1 MPEALDRLLDEIREN
16 AASRRAEGDGFERLI
31 LTYLRH
37 DPLYKERFSDVW
49 LWNDWPQR
57 RNVQDT
63 GIDIVAEERD
73 GGGFCAVQ
81 CKFFAQDHN
90 LQKGEIDSFFTTSG
104 KEPFTSRIIVSTTD
118 RWSAHAEDALRGQKT
133 PVTRLRA
140 QDLRDSPIDWS
151 RYLLSRPQAVHLLRQ
166 KPILPHQTTALD
178 DVLSGFRRSDRG
190 KLIMACGTGKTFTAL
205 KIAER
210 LAPKGGHILYLIPS
224 ISLVSQALR
233 EWTAQSSRP
242 LRCLIVCS
250 DSKAGKRSESED
262 ISTHDLAFP
271 ATTNPNRLAEQAANL
286 GDRNHLTVV
295 FSTYQS
301 IAVVSAAQARGLP
314 AFDLAVCDE
323 AHRTTGYTLADEDE
337 SHFVRIHDAKFIKAK
352 KRLYMTATP
361 RLYGD
366 AAKSQAKERDAALC
380 SMDDAALYGP
390 EFHRLGF
397 SDAVKRDL
405 LSDYKVMVLAV
416 DEKFVSKAFQRQLAG
431 ADGEIRLEDAVK
443 ITGCWNGLSKRMAKT
458 AHGDGLSGDDA
469 PMRRAVA
476 FSRSIKE
483 SKRIKELF
491 AAVVE
496 RYRELGGEDGMLAC
510 ETEHVDGTFNAL
522 ERNRMLDWLKAT
534 PEAGENVC
542 RILSNA
548 RCLSEG
554 VDVPALDAVMF
565 LNPKNSVVDV
575 VQSVGRVMRKS
586 PGKKYGYI
594 ILPVGIPEGIP
605 PEEALKDNERYK
617 VVWQVL
623 QALRAH
629 DDRFN
634 ATVNKIE
641 LNKARPDQIQVIGV
655 GGGET
660 EDGAPAAKAVQ
671 FTFDFPHI
679 EEWRNAIYA
688 RLVEKCGDRRY
699 WETWAK
705 EVAQI
710 AERHTTRLKTI
721 LAEKNSKRRA
731 AFAAYLAALKSNI
744 NPAIDEASA
753 IEMLSQHLITR
764 PVFDAIFEGYKF
776 SQSNPVSLA
785 IQKVVAHLEEAAL
798 EKETEV
804 LDKFYASV
812 REKAQGI
819 DTAEGRQKIVMELY
833 EKFFQTALPRLQER
847 LGIVYTPVEV
857 VDFILKSTDEV
868 LRKEFGAGM
877 TEEGVHV
884 LDPFTGTGTFM
895 ARLIQLGLI
904 RPEDLPRKFSS
915 ELHANEIVLLAYYI
929 AAVNIEEA
937 YHGVM
942 KGRYKPFEGIVLT
955 DTFQT
960 TEGKEGFEDRMFPEN
975 NRRVARQNKLDIRV
989 IVGNPPY
996 SVGQGSENDDNKNLK
1011 YPNLDESIRGTYA
1024 KHSKAGLLRNLYDS
1038 YVRAIRWSSSRLKDR
1053 GVIAFITNGSFI
1065 DANSMDGLRK
1075 CLADEFSSIYCFN
1088 LRGDARTSG
1097 EQRRKEKGNVF
1108 GEGTRTPVAITLLVK
1123 NPARHGAG
1131 QIFYHDIG
1139 DYLSREE
1146 KLKKISEFGTVAGV
1160 PWVEIK
1166 PNSSHDWINQRDPA
1180 FENFMPLGD
1189 KDGGGLLAPFFSSY
1203 SLGVVTNRDAWTYNF
1218 SRKSLKANVSRL
1230 IEFYNQQTV
1239 GYRNA
1244 LASKHGNLEVE
1255 DFIDNDPQRISWT
1268 RALKHSLAK
1277 GDLLQFKPVSVTIS
1291 MYRPFCKQWLYFNR
1305 HLNEMVYLMPS
1316 LFPNQDT
1323 KNKVISVTGV
1333 GATKGFSALI
1343 TDSIPNLHLHDTG
1356 QCYPL
1361 NFFQRTEEIGGL
1373 FANQHPASG
1382 SIRHEAIDSRVLNQF
1397 REVYDSKIGKDDI
1410 FYYVYGVLHSPE
1422 YKQRFESDLRRSIP
1436 RIPFARDFWAFSK
1449 AGSQL
1454 ADLHLAYETIAPYP
1468 LKEFSDSLRLD
1479 PIKHYLVEQMRFAK
1493 KGREEDRTTIIFNS
1507 HLTLEGIPPETFQ
1520 YVVNGKTALEWVMD
1534 RYQVKV
1540 DKDSKIQNDPN
1551 DWSEDPKYILNLV
1564 KRIVRVS
1571 IESVKI
1577 TGALPPLK
1585 ERS

>member
-1 MPEALDRLLDEIREN
+1 MPEALDKLLDEIREN
-16 AASRRAEGDGFERLI
+16 AESRRAEGDGFERLI

-37 DPLYKERFSDVW
+37 DPLYKDRFTDVW
-49 LWNDWPQR
+49 LWNDWPDR
-57 RNVQDT
+57 RKVQDT
-63 GIDIVAEERD
+63 GIDIVAKERD

-81 CKFFAQDHN
+81 CKFFAQEHY

-151 RYLLSRPQAVHLLRQ
+151 RYLLARPQAVHLKKQNSIRDYQ
-166 KPILPHQTTALD
+166 ATAID
-178 DVLSGFRRSDRG
+178 DVLSGFKGSDRG
-190 KLIMACGTGKTFTAL
+190 RLIMACGTGKTFTAL
-205 KIAER
+205 KIAEKM
-210 LAPKGGHILYLIPS
+210 APKGGHVLFLVPS
-224 ISLVSQALR
+224 ISLVSQTLR
-233 EWTAQSSRP
+233 EWTAESSRP

-262 ISTHDLAFP
+262 ISAHDLAFP
-271 ATTNPNRLAEQAANL
+271 ATTNPNRLAEQAAHL
-286 GDRNHLTVV
+286 GDKKHLTVV

-301 IAVVSAAQARGLP
+301 ISVVSAAQARGLP

-323 AHRTTGYTLADEDE
+323 AHRTTGYTIADEDE
-337 SHFVRIHDAKFIKAK
+337 SHFVRVHDAKFIKAK

-361 RLYGD
+361 RIYGD
-366 AAKSQAKERDAALC
+366 AAKSQAKERDAAIC
-380 SMDDAALYGP
+380 SMDDPTLYGP

-397 SDAVKRDL
+397 SDAVKRNL

-416 DEKFVSKAFQRQLAG
+416 DEKFVSKAFQRQLAD
-431 ADGEIRLEDAVK
+431 ANSEIRLEDAVK
-443 ITGCWNGLSKRMAKT
+443 ITGCWNGLSKRMAKSDQ
-458 AHGDGLSGDDA
+458 GDGLSGDDA

-476 FSRSIKE
+476 FSRSIKD

-491 AAVVE
+491 SAVVN
-496 RYRELGGEDGMLAC
+496 RYRELGGEEGMLAC

-522 ERNRMLDWLKAT
+522 ERNRMLDWLKET
-534 PEAGENVC
+534 PKTQGNVC
-542 RILSNA
+542 RVLSNA

-565 LNPKNSVVDV
+565 LNPRNSVVDV

-594 ILPVGIPEGIP
+594 ILPVGIPADTP

-655 GGGET
+655 GGGRS
-660 EDGAPAAKAVQ
+660 EDGSPDAKAVQ
-671 FTFDFPHI
+671 FTFDFPHL
-679 EEWRNAIYA
+679 EEWRDAIYA
-688 RLVEKCGDRRY
+688 KVVLKCGDRRY
-699 WETWAK
+699 WESWAK
-705 EVAQI
+705 DVAQI

-721 LAEKNSKRRA
+721 LASKDPKRRA
-731 AFAAYLAALKSNI
+731 AFSAYLAALRGNI
-744 NPAIDEASA
+744 NPGIDEDAA

-764 PVFDAIFEGYKF
+764 PVFDALFEGYQF

-785 IQKVVAHLEEAAL
+785 IQQVVAHLEGAAL

-804 LDKFYASV
+804 LDRFYASV
-812 REKAQGI
+812 RERAQGI

-868 LRKEFGAGM
+868 LRKEFGAGIG
-877 TEEGVHV
+877 TEGVHV

-904 RPEDLPRKFSS
+904 RPEDLPRKFSK

-942 KGRYKPFEGIVLT
+942 KGRYRPFDGIVLT

-1011 YPNLDESIRGTYA
+1011 YPNLDESIRSTYA
-1024 KHSKAGLLRNLYDS
+1024 AHSKAGLLRNLYDS

-1053 GVIAFITNGSFI
+1053 GVLAFITNGSFI

-1075 CLADEFSSIYCFN
+1075 CLAEEFTSIYCFN
-1088 LRGDARTSG
+1088 LRGNQRTSG
-1097 EQRRKEKGNVF
+1097 ETSRREGGKIF
-1108 GEGTRTPVAITLLVK
+1108 GSGSRAGIAITLLVK
-1123 NPARHGAG
+1123 NPKNAEAHRV
-1131 QIFYHDIG
+1131 FYHDIG

-1146 KLKKISEFGTVAGV
+1146 KLKKIAEFGTVAGV

-1180 FENFMPLGD
+1180 FQKFIPLGD
-1189 KDGGGLLAPFFSSY
+1189 KETKSPDTAFMLYSQGLLTS
-1203 SLGVVTNRDAWTYNF
+1203 RDAWAYNF
-1218 SRKSLKANVSRL
+1218 SKAKLAGHMGRM
-1230 IEFYNQQTV
+1230 IGFYNQQV
-1239 GYRNA
+1239 KVVRRDGGRQDIE
-1244 LASKHGNLEVE
+1244 KV
-1255 DFIDNDPQRISWT
+1255 IDNDSTRISWS
-1268 RALKHSLAK
+1268 RALKNDARNGK
-1277 GDLLQFKPVSVTIS
+1277 TYEFKTGDIVES
-1291 MYRPFCKQWLYFNR
+1291 MYRPFCKQWVYFNR
-1305 HLNEMVYLMPS
+1305 RFNEMVYQMPRI
-1316 LFPNQDT
+1316 FP
-1323 KNKVISVTGV
+1323 TGGTRNPLICV
-1333 GATKGFSALI
+1333 SGAGAAKGFSALI
-1343 TDSIPNLHLHDTG
+1343 ADVVPNYDMHEKGQCFPRHAFSAESLGGAAGLLPGMEDSGPKENVTDSICARFRSAYDNK
-1356 QCYPL
+1356 
-1361 NFFQRTEEIGGL
+1361 
-1373 FANQHPASG
+1373 ASK
-1382 SIRHEAIDSRVLNQF
+1382 A
-1397 REVYDSKIGKDDI
+1397 DI
-1410 FYYVYGVLHSPE
+1410 FYYIYGILHSPE
-1422 YKQRFESDLRRSIP
+1422 YRQRFEADLQKVMP
-1436 RIPFARDFWAFSK
+1436 RIPMAKDFQAFSK
-1449 AGSQL
+1449 AGREL
-1454 ADLHLAYETIAPYP
+1454 ARWHLNYESVEPYP

-1479 PIKHYLVEQMRFAK
+1479 PAKHYLVEQMRFAK
-1493 KGREEDRTTIIFNS
+1493 KGREEDRTTVIFNS
-1507 HLTLEGIPPETFQ
+1507 RLTLEGIPPETFQ
-1520 YVVNGKTALEWVMD
+1520 YVVNGKSALEWVMD

-1540 DKDSKIQNDPN
+1540 DKDSRIQNDPN
-1551 DWSEDPKYILNLV
+1551 DWSTDPKYVVNLV

-1571 IESVKI
+1571 VESVKI
-1577 TGALPPLK
+1577 TRALPPLK
-1585 ERS
+1585 ERA

>member
-1 MPEALDRLLDEIREN
+1 MPEALDKLLDEIREN
-16 AASRRAEGDGFERLI
+16 AESRRAEGDGFERLI

-37 DPLYKERFSDVW
+37 DPLYKDRFSDVW
-49 LWNDWPQR
+49 LWNDWPDR
-57 RNVQDT
+57 RKVQDT
-63 GIDIVAEERD
+63 GIDIVARERD
-73 GGGFCAVQ
+73 GGGYCAVQ

-118 RWSAHAEDALRGQKT
+118 RWSAHAEDSLRGQKT

-151 RYLLSRPQAVHLLRQ
+151 RYLLARPQAVHLKKQ
-166 KPILPHQTTALD
+166 KSILPHQAAAIE
-178 DVLSGFRRSDRG
+178 DVLSGFKRSDRG

-205 KIAER
+205 KIAEKM
-210 LAPKGGHILYLIPS
+210 APKGGHVLFLVPS
-224 ISLVSQALR
+224 ISLVSQTLR
-233 EWTAQSSRP
+233 EWTAESSKP

-262 ISTHDLAFP
+262 ISSHDLALP
-271 ATTNPNRLAEQAANL
+271 ATTNPNRLAEQAAHL
-286 GDRNHLTVV
+286 GDKNHLTVV

-301 IAVVSAAQARGLP
+301 ISVVSAAQARGLP

-337 SHFVRIHDAKFIKAK
+337 SHFVRVHDAKFIKAK

-380 SMDDAALYGP
+380 SMDDPALYGP

-416 DEKFVSKAFQRQLAG
+416 DETFVSKAFQRQLAG
-431 ADGEIRLEDAVK
+431 ADGEIRLADAVK

-458 AHGDGLSGDDA
+458 AHSDGLSGDDA

-534 PEAGENVC
+534 PEAGGNVC

-671 FTFDFPHI
+671 FAFDFPHI

-688 RLVEKCGDRRY
+688 KLVEKCGDRRY

-731 AFAAYLAALKSNI
+731 AFADYLAALRGNI
-744 NPAIDEASA
+744 NPAIDEAAA

-785 IQKVVAHLEEAAL
+785 IQKVVTHLEEAAL

-804 LDKFYASV
+804 LEKFYASV
-812 REKAQGI
+812 REKAAGI

-833 EKFFQTALPRLQER
+833 EKFFQTALPRLQDR

-868 LRKEFGAGM
+868 LRKEFGAGI

-884 LDPFTGTGTFM
+884 LDPFTGTGTFL

-904 RPEDLPRKFSS
+904 DPRDLPRKFSS

-937 YHGVM
+937 YHGVV

-1011 YPNLDESIRGTYA
+1011 YPNLDESIRNSYA
-1024 KHSKAGLLRNLYDS
+1024 AHSKAGLLRNLYDS

-1053 GVIAFITNGSFI
+1053 GVLAFITNGSFI
-1065 DANSMDGLRK
+1065 DANSMDGLRR
-1075 CLADEFSSIYCFN
+1075 CLADEFTSIYCFN

-1123 NPARHGAG
+1123 NPAYSGAG
-1131 QIFYHDIG
+1131 KIYYHDIG

-1146 KLKKISEFGTVAGV
+1146 KLKKLAEFGTVAGV

-1180 FENFMPLGD
+1180 FQEFIPLGD
-1189 KDGGGLLAPFFSSY
+1189 KETKSPDTVFTLY
-1203 SLGVVTNRDAWTYNF
+1203 SLGVVTNRDAWTYGF
-1218 SRKSLKANVSRL
+1218 SRDSVLRNMRKM
-1230 IEFYNQQTV
+1230 IGFYNQQVETV
-1239 GYRNA
+1239 ARIDPSNA
-1244 LASKHGNLEVE
+1244 EKLEKL
-1255 DFIDNDPQRISWT
+1255 IDNDPARISWT
-1268 RALKHSLAK
+1268 RSLKAELLK
-1277 GDLLQFKPVSVTIS
+1277 GRKHELIKESMVQS

-1305 HLNEMVYLMPS
+1305 RFNEMVYLMPRI
-1316 LFPNQDT
+1316 FPEPAS
-1323 KNKVISVTGV
+1323 KNLVISITGT
-1333 GATKGFSALI
+1333 GASRPFSALI
-1343 TDSIPNLHLHDTG
+1343 TDCVPNLDLHEKG
-1356 QCYPL
+1356 QCFPL
-1361 NFFQRTEEIGGL
+1361 RHFENADAAPDL
-1373 FANQHPASG
+1373 FSGANQDEKYVMKDGIGDSVLLKFRSAYG
-1382 SIRHEAIDSRVLNQF
+1382 MSITKE
-1397 REVYDSKIGKDDI
+1397 DI
-1410 FYYVYGVLHSPE
+1410 FYYVYGILHSPE
-1422 YKQRFESDLRRSIP
+1422 YRHRFEADLQKVLP
-1436 RIPFARDFWAFSK
+1436 RIPMARDFQAFSK
-1449 AGSQL
+1449 AGREL
-1454 ADLHLAYETIAPYP
+1454 ARWHLNYESVEPYP
-1468 LKEFSDSLRLD
+1468 LNEFSESLRLD
-1479 PIKHYLVEQMRFAK
+1479 PAKHYLVEQMRFAK
-1493 KGREEDRTTIIFNS
+1493 KGRNEDKTTLIYNS

-1520 YVVNGKTALEWVMD
+1520 YVVNGKFALEWVMD

-1551 DWSEDPKYILNLV
+1551 DWSADPKYILNLV

-1571 IESVKI
+1571 VESVKI
-1577 TGALPPLK
+1577 TRALPPLK
-1585 ERS
+1585 ERA